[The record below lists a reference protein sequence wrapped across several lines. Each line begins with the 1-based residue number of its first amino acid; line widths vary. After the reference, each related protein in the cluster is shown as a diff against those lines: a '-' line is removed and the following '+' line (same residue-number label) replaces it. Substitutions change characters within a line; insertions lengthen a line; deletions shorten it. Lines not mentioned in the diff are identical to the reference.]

1 METEAATIEDASE
14 LEGRSPGEILGWAAE
29 RYAPRVALATAFGPE
44 SCVLIDLIARERLKV
59 SIFTLDTGLLF
70 PETYAL
76 WRRLEGR
83 YRLAIRSVAPQQGV
97 EQQAR
102 AHGDRLWERDPGRCC
117 ELRKVEPLRGVLSGL
132 DAWITGIRR
141 DQTPERA
148 TARAVERDARFG
160 IVKINPLAAWSEGDV
175 WEYVRAYEVPVSALH
190 ARGYRSIGCVPCT
203 TPVTA
208 GEDPRAGRWRGQA
221 KSECGLH
228 VTKEARNVW
237 AR

>member
-1 METEAATIEDASE
+1 MEAATSVEGSE
-14 LEGRSPGEILGWAAE
+14 HEGRSPGEILGWAAE
-29 RYAPRVALATAFGPE
+29 RYAPRIALATAFGPE
-44 SCVLIDLIARERLKV
+44 SCVLIDVIARERLPI

-76 WRRLEGR
+76 WRRLEER
-83 YRLAIRSVAPQQGV
+83 YGLQIRSLQPQQSV

-102 AHGDRLWERDPGRCC
+102 AHGDRLWVRDPGRCC
-117 ELRKVEPLRGVLSGL
+117 ELRKVEPLRSALSGL

-148 TARAVERDARFG
+148 TARTVERDARFG
-160 IVKINPLAAWSEGDV
+160 VVKINPLAAWSEGDV
-175 WEYVRAYEVPVSALH
+175 WEYVRARDVPVNALH
-190 ARGYRSIGCVPCT
+190 ANGYRSIGCLPCT

-208 GEDPRAGRWRGQA
+208 GEDARAGRWRGQA
-221 KSECGLH
+221 RNECGLH
-228 VTKEARNVW
+228 VTKEERNVW